1 MEGSFGPDILIGN
14 AKANAMLG
22 QPGKDTFIGNGGD
35 DVIDARDGAKD
46 TSIQCGRGHPRVP
59 AVPATK
65 HHKRIPAIPATGRPE
80 GRALVDPIDPAPLQC
95 ATVVQGHPVPGLNG

>member
-1 MEGSFGPDILIGN
+1 MEGSFGPDVLIGN

-35 DVIDARDGAKD
+35 DVIDARDGESDK
-46 TSIQCGRGHPRVP
+46 SIRCGRGHARIA

-65 HHKRIPAIPATGRPE
+65 SHKRIPAIPAKGRPE
-80 GRALVDPIDPAPLQC
+80 GRALLDPIDPAPVQC
-95 ATVVQGHPVPGLNG
+95 ATVVQGTPVPGLHG